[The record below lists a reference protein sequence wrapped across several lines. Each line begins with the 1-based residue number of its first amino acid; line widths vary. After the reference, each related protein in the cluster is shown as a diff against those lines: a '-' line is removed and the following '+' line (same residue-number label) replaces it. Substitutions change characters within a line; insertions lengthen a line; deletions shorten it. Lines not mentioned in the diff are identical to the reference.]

1 MDSSIATI
9 ARGEI
14 VTILVKVCGITEFT
28 GLDACIRLGVD
39 HVGLNFVPS
48 SPRHVDFETARRL
61 VDRIGGRLPVV
72 GVFKDQ
78 AIEVIEEAIRE
89 VPLDAIQL
97 HGVESPNFCARVN
110 RPVWKVFSVGPGWDP
125 STVRSYSGV
134 AVHLY
139 DTAAPDGSSGG
150 TGKVFDWG
158 QLPTRSHLP
167 WYIAGGL
174 RAENIASAIT
184 LHRPDGL
191 DLNSG
196 VESAPGVKDPG
207 KLEAVMEIV
216 SAWRTQAVVVGLPGR
231 PAEWMMV
238 EGEKLPCWKVSA
250 VRESPEVEIR
260 GLLDLL
266 EIHGNLVLDLTSRP
280 GDVQQ
285 VAIELMHWQMIA
297 RERGSHLM
305 FKLGE
310 EMVEAVVRSSLG
322 GLLELVD

>member
-1 MDSSIATI
+1 
-9 ARGEI
+9 
-14 VTILVKVCGITEFT
+14 
-28 GLDACIRLGVD
+28 LDACIRLGVD

-61 VDRIGGRLPVV
+61 ADRIGGRLPVV

-78 AIEVIEEAIRE
+78 PIEEIEAALRE

-97 HGVESPNFCARVN
+97 HGTESPKFCARVN
-110 RPVWKVFSVGPGWDP
+110 RPVWKVFSVGRGWDP
-125 STVRSYSGV
+125 SAVRAYSGV

-139 DTAAPDGSSGG
+139 DTAASDGSSGG
-150 TGKVFDWG
+150 TGKVFDWSL
-158 QLPTRSHLP
+158 LPTRSSVP
-167 WYIAGGL
+167 WYVAGGL
-174 RAENIASAIT
+174 RAENITSAIT

-196 VESAPGVKDPG
+196 VESAPGVKDPA

-231 PAEWMMV
+231 PAEWKLV
-238 EGEKLPCWKVSA
+238 EGEKLPCWKVA
-250 VRESPEVEIR
+250 ALRESPETEIR

-266 EIHGNLVLDLTSRP
+266 EIHGRLVLDLTARE
-280 GDVQQ
+280 GDIQQ
-285 VAIELMHWQMIA
+285 FAIELMHWQMIA

-310 EMVEAVVRSSLG
+310 EMEEAVVRSSLG

>member
-1 MDSSIATI
+1 MDSSKATI

-14 VTILVKVCGITEFT
+14 VTILVKVCGITEFN

-39 HVGLNFVPS
+39 HIGLNFVPS
-48 SPRHVDFETARRL
+48 SPRRVDFETARRL

-78 AIEVIEEAIRE
+78 AIEAIEETLRQ

-97 HGVESPNFCARVN
+97 HGKESPNFCARVT
-110 RPVWKVFSVGPGWDP
+110 RPVWKVFSVGLGWDP
-125 STVRSYSGV
+125 SSVRAYSGV

-150 TGKVFDWG
+150 TGQTFDWS
-158 QLPTRSHLP
+158 QLPTRSSLP
-167 WYIAGGL
+167 WYMAGGL
-174 RAENIASAIT
+174 SAQNIASAIT

-196 VESAPGVKDPG
+196 VESAPGVKDPE

-231 PAEWMMV
+231 PAGWKLV
-238 EGEKLPCWKVSA
+238 EGEKIPCWKVSP
-250 VRESPEVEIR
+250 VRESPETEIR

-266 EIHGNLVLDLTSRP
+266 EIHRSLVLDLSARE
-280 GDVQQ
+280 GNVQQ

-297 RERGSHLM
+297 RERGNHLM

-322 GLLELVD
+322 SLLELVD